1 MRFTIFTIFSLL
13 FSPITLSGQEAV
25 ESRFKG
31 GLIAGFTLSQI
42 QGDDAAGYN
51 KFGFQAG
58 ARVAIVLKE
67 KIDLG
72 VEILFSQRGSAARNV
87 NQGSFPFVLT
97 LNYIEVPVIFNYKDW
112 KPEEEDYYRLHFH
125 TGFSYGRLINFTTE
139 ANQFTILGEFFRDN
153 DASWILGATYYV
165 NEHLGITG
173 RYTRSLYPFFVPDE
187 NMMTPN
193 ASALTSFNL
202 SLHTV
207 YMF

>member
-1 MRFTIFTIFSLL
+1 MRFTFFAVFTLL
-13 FSPITLSGQEAV
+13 FSSITLSGQETV

-42 QGDDAAGYN
+42 EGDDAAGYN

-58 ARVAIVLKE
+58 ASVAIVLKE

-72 VEILFSQRGSAARNV
+72 VEILFTQRGSASRNP

-97 LNYIEVPVIFNYKDW
+97 LNYIQVPVIFNYKDW
-112 KPEEEDYYRLHFH
+112 KAEEEDYYRLHFH
-125 TGFSYGRLINFTTE
+125 AGFSYGRLINFTTE
-139 ANQFTILGEFFRDN
+139 ADEITVLGDFFRDN
-153 DASWILGATYYV
+153 DASWILGATYFV
-165 NEHLGITG
+165 NEHIGIAA
-173 RYTRSLYPFFVPDE
+173 RYTRSLYPFFVPDDS
-187 NMMTPN
+187 MMTPN

-202 SLHTV
+202 SLHGV